1 MAAEHTIGE
10 HGRIGD
16 CRIDRRIG
24 SQPGVRHKRMHRQ
37 ESENIPISGARKGRS
52 LRFSPRSALMCY
64 ALILSVP
71 AAYAQDG
78 NSRSPLRV
86 PPQIVFCPSAR
97 ASLFGDFS
105 CPDQQNQRQTAQ
117 QQQTGNP
124 STPNAS
130 SGSKTDQGQQS
141 APTTKQ
147 GPNQTTRQAGQQPK
161 RILGIMPNFRVV
173 SAGEVPPPPTQNK
186 ASKSPRKTVSTIRPS
201 SL

>member
-37 ESENIPISGARKGRS
+37 ESENITISGARKGRS

-117 QQQTGNP
+117 LMRCTFCIE
-124 STPNAS
+124 TH
-130 SGSKTDQGQQS
+130 DQ
-141 APTTKQ
+141 
-147 GPNQTTRQAGQQPK
+147 
-161 RILGIMPNFRVV
+161 
-173 SAGEVPPPPTQNK
+173 
-186 ASKSPRKTVSTIRPS
+186 RPS
-201 SL
+201 LGLANREVQKAACDQIQLAVI